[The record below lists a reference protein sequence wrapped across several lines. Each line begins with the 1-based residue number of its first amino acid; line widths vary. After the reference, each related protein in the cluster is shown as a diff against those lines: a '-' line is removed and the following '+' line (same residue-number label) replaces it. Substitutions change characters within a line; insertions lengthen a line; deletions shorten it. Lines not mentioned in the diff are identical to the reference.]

1 MLMREFGKGETEKS
15 GIGSPC
21 TSHLVSCWPNT
32 CKDIVFDLM
41 ELKLSNRIDNSNLN
55 KQLYLN
61 FDLNGFWWEKL
72 GHQTK
77 SKFFFTFWLTKNNA
91 MFFERLCRYKF
102 RYSQKH
108 ISWKSLCYLIS
119 SKDVN
124 IMKYEFCSILLLF
137 LESWQ
142 TSTCKSFTSKSF

>member
-77 SKFFFTFWLTKNNA
+77 SKFLFTF
-91 MFFERLCRYKF
+91 
-102 RYSQKH
+102 
-108 ISWKSLCYLIS
+108 
-119 SKDVN
+119 
-124 IMKYEFCSILLLF
+124 
-137 LESWQ
+137 
-142 TSTCKSFTSKSF
+142 